1 MTSNN
6 TPPSAD
12 EDDSDCDSEEEDDAV
27 QLDVDDAG
35 NPLLPPY
42 RNMSLNKGKNTFRQY
57 GHLTYHEYTSH
68 RHSRGLLF
76 TITYIY
82 REIHGQQVG
91 KGSLV
96 GHAEQPRLFY
106 SA

>member
-12 EDDSDCDSEEEDDAV
+12 EDDSDRDSEEEDDAV

-42 RNMSLNKGKNTFRQY
+42 GNMSLTKGKNTFRQY

-68 RHSRGLLF
+68 RRSEGCYL
-76 TITYIY
+76 
-82 REIHGQQVG
+82 
-91 KGSLV
+91 
-96 GHAEQPRLFY
+96 P
-106 SA
+106 